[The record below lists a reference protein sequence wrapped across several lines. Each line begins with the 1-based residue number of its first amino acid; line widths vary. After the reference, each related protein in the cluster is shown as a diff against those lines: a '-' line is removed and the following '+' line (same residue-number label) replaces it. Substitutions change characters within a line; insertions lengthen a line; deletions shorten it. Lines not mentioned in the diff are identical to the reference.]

1 MLICGQL
8 LELTNWIIL
17 HYLTGGMGI
26 IVALIWF
33 ILADDGPEQV
43 DGIKW
48 RPFRFSNQISN
59 EERQLIIKSRPS
71 RRSGQKV
78 PWCKLFSSLDVWI
91 FSFAW
96 LLASISYVSIDKFG
110 VRFAVYV
117 TQISIKKTTELGGIA
132 MMISLV
138 LLMINALL
146 TDCFIKYGFSAP
158 IVRKSTYTV
167 FTVLAI
173 LSFLPVIFYKC
184 NMMIVIIFMF
194 TAKLAAGTVM
204 TVSNKPVPN
213 EMAGEYSGQL
223 YAFSNTL
230 SNLAGVISKF
240 QVKRKYH

>member
-1 MLICGQL
+1 MKIAQYKWALFCLKNIYPQ
-8 LELTNWIIL
+8 NSKIL
-17 HYLTGGMGI
+17 NPG
-26 IVALIWF
+26 F
-33 ILADDGPEQV
+33 R
-43 DGIKW
+43 W

-59 EERQLIIKSRPS
+59 DERQLIIKSRAS
-71 RRSGQKV
+71 KRSGRRV
-78 PWCKLFSSLDVWI
+78 PWFKLFSSIDVWL
-91 FSFAW
+91 FSAAW
-96 LLASISYVSIDKFG
+96 FLASIAYVSIDMFG

-117 TQISIKKTTELGGIA
+117 TQISIKKTTELGGVA

-146 TDCFIKYGFSAP
+146 TDCCIKHGFSAP

-167 FTVLAI
+167 FTVVAV
-173 LSFLPVIFYKC
+173 LSFLPVIYYKC
-184 NMMIVIIFMF
+184 DMMIVIIFMF

-223 YAFSNTL
+223 YAFANTL

-240 QVKRKYH
+240 TS